1 MTLIVTIVSLLL
13 SITPINSQT
22 IYRKV
27 VETPPSSPVDY
38 TMEYYL
44 NRDDSERT
52 NVYQVPV
59 NDGKTITS
67 EAPVYIHHEET
78 LYDSVFSVLKDNLWF
93 VVVVCILVIIV
104 LYGLILFIFG
114 LIKWLGKRFEHT
126 EYIEIGKLKIKNR
139 NFKPADAQ
147 NNVQTFDIQSFMLMI
162 DIILTNEIKQSI
174 TKTIDIMN
182 SIHAIENIYNSQ
194 CESIFR
200 NTFTNLRNE
209 YHERMVSYASE
220 VTGFT
225 MDSIHRT
232 REYFFISDMLHSAEI
247 FWMDQSKDIIS
258 RNGFIEIC
266 DDKRKCADYI
276 SELEECIWR
285 AMDVRKLEAT
295 VLRKKELDDIIDDV
309 MRSTSSQL
317 ETMFLRLGNLKKN
330 MVSKKDEKMKYVDSA
345 ISNSIANTLHDIK
358 NRFFGKVGENSSDSE
373 QSNITDGSD
382 N

>member
-1 MTLIVTIVSLLL
+1 MTITIAIVSLLL
-13 SITPINSQT
+13 SFTPINAQT
-22 IYRKV
+22 VYRKV
-27 VETPPSSPVDY
+27 ETTPPAPVDY

-44 NRDDSERT
+44 TRDESERS
-52 NVYQVPV
+52 NVYQVSV
-59 NDGKTITS
+59 NGGETITT
-67 EAPVYIHHEET
+67 EAPMYIQREET
-78 LYDSVFSVLKDNLWF
+78 LYDSVFNVLKDNLWF
-93 VVVVCILVIIV
+93 VVVVCVLVIVV
-104 LYGLILFIFG
+104 LYGAILFIFG
-114 LIKWLGKRFEHT
+114 LIKYIGKRFEHT

-139 NFKPADAQ
+139 NFKPVDAQ
-147 NNVQTFDIQSFMLMI
+147 PNVQTFDIQAFMLMI
-162 DIILTNEIKQSI
+162 DIILSNEIKQSI

-182 SIHAIENIYNSQ
+182 SIHTIENIYNSQ

-285 AMDVRKLEAT
+285 SMDVRKLEAT

-345 ISNSIANTLHDIK
+345 ISNSIANTLRDIK
-358 NRFFGKVGENSSDSE
+358 TRFFGKTDENSSESDQPDSIE
-373 QSNITDGSD
+373 GSNS
-382 N
+382 